1 MFLPDIC
8 LAWAG
13 ACQKDPLKYKKYER
27 KEHLLDLL
35 DLLDGEGRFF
45 PSHLDENFFFRMC

>member
-45 PSHLDENFFFRMC
+45 P